1 MYIRVRC
8 FTNLD
13 DYKSQK
19 WPEEMCCRPIV
30 GDCVYSESGKVLKI
44 VRITHT
50 VVANVANWED
60 NRNNPKRNP
69 VLFIELH
76 KTV

>member
-13 DYKSQK
+13 DFKNQK

-30 GDCVYSESGKVLKI
+30 GDCVYSESGTVLKI

-50 VVANVANWED
+50 VVANWWEEY
-60 NRNNPKRNP
+60 RNSPKRNP
-69 VLFIELH
+69 ILFIELH